1 MNIKIQMTTMPMSIN
16 SDHTFL
22 RIAESS
28 HPSCLGQRTEP
39 RDPSYLGLRVQY
51 QECMLDSDSELDMA
65 VLTIQHVPNDRSE
78 VRFLIDV
85 TDTHCIGVGSR
96 NFAQSRTNPSMLIPQ
111 NNIPVC
117 RTHGN
122 RTDV

>member
-16 SDHTFL
+16 DHTFL

-39 RDPSYLGLRVQY
+39 RVPSYLGLRVQY